1 MQNANCKLQT
11 ANCKLQTANCK
22 LRTANYTPPVTRHPS
37 RFSSRV
43 TRHVSPTLLSTTVMI
58 PLFFLTFVMMNLI
71 HQHIDQ
77 IRRICFD
84 HKVEQLFVFGSIK
97 TDRFNDRSDV
107 DVLIQF
113 SSLVN
118 PLEYF
123 DNYMEFKGKL
133 ESLLSREIDI
143 VENQAVRNPI
153 FRKILDREK
162 ILIYERKSA

>member
-1 MQNANCKLQT
+1 
-11 ANCKLQTANCK
+11 
-22 LRTANYTPPVTRHPS
+22 
-37 RFSSRV
+37 
-43 TRHVSPTLLSTTVMI
+43 
-58 PLFFLTFVMMNLI
+58 MNLI

-77 IRRICFD
+77 IRRICSD

-107 DVLIQF
+107 DVLVQF
-113 SSLVN
+113 SSYVD

-123 DNYMEFKGKL
+123 DNYMDLKEKL
-133 ESLLSREIDI
+133 KLVLNREIDI
-143 VENQAVRNPI
+143 VENQAVRNPF